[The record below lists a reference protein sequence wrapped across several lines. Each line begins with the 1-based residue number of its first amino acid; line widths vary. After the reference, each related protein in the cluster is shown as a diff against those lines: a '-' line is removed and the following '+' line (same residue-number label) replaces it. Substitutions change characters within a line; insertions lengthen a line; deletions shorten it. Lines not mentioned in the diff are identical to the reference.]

1 MKILFILLALMTL
14 NVSISQEWQFV
25 EDLAPVESNESDFGT
40 NMVFAGDKLVISWPR
55 IFTRGNS
62 ADNCGEVITYEKV
75 NGNFQEVARLTAQD
89 LVGSCVDGDG
99 FGFGLAYDNG
109 RLAIGMPAGARAGI
123 GTDGGATDAD
133 SRVFLTT
140 FENGNWALQETLIA
154 SDLNNGSG
162 MGLQLVLEGDVLLIH
177 AHEYDSI
184 FGFSFI
190 ISTGVYVFED
200 SGSGFSEVQKL
211 EENFHLFGQDFDY
224 ENDQIIVGAWGEQAI
239 NQPGRIYIYEKMG
252 VNWQNIQTI
261 NDNRNANLGNQ
272 IAIVGNTMAA
282 GNVQAGGVG
291 AATIFSK
298 DNNGQW
304 SEIQFIQASDSAFND
319 QFGIGLM
326 MSENELIVGATAG
339 QDQVQTLGAVYTYTK
354 GADGQFIE
362 QQKLVATNP
371 TDLYDRFGG
380 NMIFN
385 GTDLLINSA
394 SGGFANADV
403 TTFHHFSRE
412 SNGGETS
419 YPVDSKIS
427 GVWSAGQDSN
437 QKISIELL
445 DNNRAV
451 MFAGLN
457 NNNQS
462 FWLLGV
468 GNVQNNTIDF
478 TELFTTNGGRFGLD
492 FDPTEVINENI
503 GQAMISFN
511 RCNQATLTYDL
522 PSIES
527 SEVNLSK
534 DIEIPGNEC
543 DAANKDLPNGVSG
556 AWFNS
561 NRNGEGLTNYV
572 FDSNGIQ
579 MATLTWY
586 TYDNN
591 GQQMWLTGTGTIT
604 DQTLNISEMKKF
616 MGADLFTGQS
626 QATIV
631 GSLSMN
637 WNVCHIA
644 ELTYDFTSTDLGT
657 GSIDL
662 TQLTRLDNTQCV
674 LNK

>member
-1 MKILFILLALMTL
+1 MKILCILLTLMTM
-14 NVSISQEWQFV
+14 NVSISQEWNFV
-25 EDLAPVESNESDFGT
+25 EDLAPVESSESDFGA

-89 LVGSCVDGDG
+89 LVGSCNDGDG

-109 RLAIGMPAGARAGI
+109 RLAIGMPAGARAGL
-123 GTDGGATDAD
+123 GTDGGATDTD

-140 FENGNWALQETLIA
+140 FENGNWTLQETLIA
-154 SDLNNGSG
+154 SDLSNGKG
-162 MGLQLVLEGDVLLIH
+162 MGFQLVLEDDILLIH
-177 AHEYDSI
+177 AHEYDAI
-184 FGFSFI
+184 FGFKFI

-200 SGSGFSEVQKL
+200 TGSGFTEVQKL

-224 ENDQIIVGAWGEQAI
+224 ENDQIVVGAWGEQAI
-239 NQPGRIYIYEKMG
+239 NQPGRIYIYEKTG
-252 VNWQNIQTI
+252 SNWQNVQTI

-272 IAIVGNTMAA
+272 IAIVGDTMAA

-291 AATIFSK
+291 AATIFKKGS
-298 DNNGQW
+298 NGQW
-304 SEIQFIQASDSAFND
+304 SENQFIQASDSAFND
-319 QFGIGLM
+319 QFGISLM

-354 GADGQFIE
+354 GPDGQFSE

-380 NMIFN
+380 NVIFN
-385 GTDLLINSA
+385 DTDLLINST

-403 TTFHHFSRE
+403 TTFHHFSRL
-412 SNGGETS
+412 SDGGMTE
-419 YPVDSKIS
+419 YPVDSKVS
-427 GVWSAGQDSN
+427 GVWNAGQDSN
-437 QKISIELL
+437 QKITIELL

-451 MFAGLN
+451 MYASLN
-457 NNNQS
+457 NNEQNL
-462 FWLLGV
+462 WLLGV
-468 GNVQNNTIDF
+468 GNVQSNTIDF
-478 TELFTTNGGRFGLD
+478 PELFTTTGGQFGMD
-492 FDPTEVINENI
+492 FDPSEVTSQNI
-503 GQAMISFN
+503 GQAMISFSL
-511 RCNQATLTYDL
+511 CNQATLTYDL

-527 SEVNLSK
+527 SEINLSK
-534 DIEIPGNEC
+534 GTEIPGNEC
-543 DAANKDLPNGVSG
+543 GTANKDLPNGVSG

-561 NRNGEGLTNYV
+561 DRKGEGFTNYV
-572 FDSNGIQ
+572 FDNNGVQ

-591 GQQMWLTGTGTIT
+591 GQQMWLTGTGTVT
-604 DQTLNISEMKKF
+604 DQTLNISAMQKF
-616 MGADLFTGQS
+616 TGAGLFTGQS
-626 QATIV
+626 EASIV
-631 GSLSMN
+631 GSLSMS
-637 WNVCHIA
+637 WNVCHVA
-644 ELTYDFTSTDLGT
+644 ELTYDFTSSDLGT
-657 GSIDL
+657 GAIDL